1 MSEEHT
7 EEESSTMEEERLPQ
21 LAPPPE
27 ARGVKRDLEEKYES
41 NEREKKRLRLDIKSM
56 FVANPGLDKKV
67 GQHSEIDMRLLPLS
81 IEELK
86 SIRDECYALCASN
99 GQVHDPFKTGR
110 AVTTILGASLEKFTR
125 LPGLAQRITSDQ
137 NLIAR
142 IHEILPFD
150 PEKLGP
156 YVEAFTSL
164 MAHGINHFHQ
174 QEWIPQT
181 TVTPNT
187 QPPSTT
193 STTPPVSS

>member
-1 MSEEHT
+1 MSEEQT
-7 EEESSTMEEERLPQ
+7 EEESSSMEEESLAQ

-27 ARGVKRDLEEKYES
+27 ARGVKRDFEEKYDS

-56 FVANPGLDKKV
+56 FVVNPGLDKKV
-67 GQHSEIDMRLLPLS
+67 GQHSEFDAKLLPLS
-81 IEELK
+81 IEELR
-86 SIRDECYALCASN
+86 SMRDECYALCASN

-110 AVTTILGASLEKFTR
+110 AVVTIIGASLEKFLRT
-125 LPGLAQRITSDQ
+125 PGLAQRIASDQ

-174 QEWIPQT
+174 KEWTPQAT
-181 TVTPNT
+181 MTPNT
-187 QPPSTT
+187 QPPSAT